1 MYKLR
6 NYEESQ
12 AWLKG
17 FKLMYCLKFNFF
29 SIILKSSFDSFLD
42 FLGLNFE
49 RTLFV
54 FHISFHFVLSDAC
67 STDHYDH
74 RSSSTVLFTFSKL
87 K

>member
-1 MYKLR
+1 MRYCRVDDAIAIIKVCFKMYKLR

-17 FKLMYCLKFNFF
+17 FKLMYFLKFNFF
-29 SIILKSSFDSFLD
+29 PIFLKSNFDSFLD

-54 FHISFHFVLSDAC
+54 FHIGLL
-67 STDHYDH
+67 
-74 RSSSTVLFTFSKL
+74 LF
-87 K
+87 